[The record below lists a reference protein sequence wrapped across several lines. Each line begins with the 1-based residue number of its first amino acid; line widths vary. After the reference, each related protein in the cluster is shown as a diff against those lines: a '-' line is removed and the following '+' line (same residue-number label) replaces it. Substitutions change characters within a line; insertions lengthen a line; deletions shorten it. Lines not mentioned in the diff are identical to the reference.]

1 MGQVTLTRQERLAIV
16 LLDRPERQNMLDTQ
30 MIEQLTAVAED
41 LAGNLPRALVVT
53 GAGDAFC
60 TGLDLNPT
68 TNPAVE
74 HLLYAVQRHDRMAV
88 EAMVDRTRSAVDR
101 LTGLPIPVIAAV
113 NGPAWGAGA
122 ELALRCDLRVMD
134 GAATL
139 CLIGARMGLA
149 PSLGGGT
156 ALTRLVGPSRAA
168 DLLLTA
174 RKLPAV
180 EAFSL
185 GLANRLAEPGK
196 ALDNALRLAFAIS
209 RNGQHAVR
217 AALRLVRGSA
227 GLDNDGALALERD
240 AATHV
245 ILSGDFL
252 IAIKATLNK
261 TDAVFPDVP

>member
-16 LLDRPERQNMLDTQ
+16 LLDRPERQNMLDSEMVEQ
-30 MIEQLTAVAED
+30 MNAVVAD
-41 LAGNLPRALVVT
+41 LEGNLPRAVVVT

-74 HLLYAVQRHDRMAV
+74 QLLHAVQRHDRQAV
-88 EAMVDRTRSAVDR
+88 EALLDQTRTAVDR

-122 ELALRCDLRVMD
+122 ELALRCDLRVID

-139 CLIGARMGLA
+139 CMIGARMGL
-149 PSLGGGT
+149 STILGGGP
-156 ALTRLVGPSRAA
+156 ALARLAGPSRAA

-174 RKLPAV
+174 RKIPAV
-180 EAFSL
+180 EAFSV
-185 GLANRLAEPGK
+185 GLANRIAEPGK
-196 ALDNALRLAFAIS
+196 ALDNALRLAFTIS

-217 AALRLVRGSA
+217 AALRLVRESP
-227 GLDNDGALALERD
+227 GLDHAAALALERD
-240 AATHV
+240 AAAHV
-245 ILSGDFL
+245 VLSGDFL
-252 IAIKATLNK
+252 VAMRAALNK
-261 TDAVFPDVP
+261 GDAVFPDVP